1 MDNTFYYAHD
11 GQRGLI
17 TFDRDQME
25 EFAMG
30 EDIIEY
36 LRISNW
42 GVMKTIM
49 GKHLSDEQID
59 ELYEKRFVYF
69 TPVY

>member
-1 MDNTFYYAHD
+1 MDKSLYYAHD

-25 EFAMG
+25 VFADEM
-30 EDIIEY
+30 DLRY
-36 LRISNW
+36 HRISNW

-49 GKHLSDEQID
+49 GKYLSDRQID
-59 ELYEKRFVYF
+59 TLYEHRYVYF
-69 TPVY
+69 TTAQ